1 MPRKADTSLTHF
13 VPLLNNGNNFQTFLQ
28 KLDWNDFKKWI
39 EYDRH
44 PAYAKK
50 MFNNANSNFHLIFTD
65 EFVFMEHNRKKLEI
79 IKSLALLTRYVD
91 IKYDTFFH
99 EQFTTWLKRK
109 EIKWTVRNTSYNYEH
124 AKNLP
129 IEKVVE
135 IINKLPVRY
144 SIFAKFALSTG
155 LRSEEAMR
163 AFNGHSKLCRDGVM
177 ELFWDR
183 KTKKANSVY
192 CHPSLHEKITF
203 TVSRGL
209 YNYINKKDL
218 GFELR
223 FLRKLNY
230 TINATKIDPLLAEF
244 MQGRRGNVSQ
254 RHYFLPLM
262 SNNKRKWQRIW
273 SKIIAKDTSILTH
286 S

>member
-1 MPRKADTSLTHF
+1 MNPSLKHNLSYSTNYDYFHK
-13 VPLLNNGNNFQTFLQ
+13 LIQ

-39 EYDRH
+39 EFDRH

-50 MFNNANSNFHLIFTD
+50 MFKNASTFFHLTFTD
-65 EFVFMEHNRKKLEI
+65 ELAFMEHNRKKLEI
-79 IKSLALLTRYVD
+79 IKSLALLTRHVD
-91 IKYDTFFH
+91 IKHDTFFH
-99 EQFTTWLKRK
+99 EQFTNWLKRK
-109 EIKWTVRNTSYNYEH
+109 EIKWTVRNTCYNYEH
-124 AKNLP
+124 GKNLP
-129 IEKVVE
+129 IEKVVD
-135 IINKLPVRY
+135 IINKLPLRY

-155 LRSEEAMR
+155 LRSEESMR
-163 AFNGHSKLCRDGVM
+163 AFNEHSKLCRDGVM

-192 CHPSLHEKITF
+192 CHPLLHEKITF
-203 TVSRGL
+203 TVSRGI
-209 YNYINKKDL
+209 YNYINKNDL

-262 SNNKRKWQRIW
+262 SNNKRKWRKIW
-273 SKIIAKDTSILTH
+273 GKIISNV
-286 S
+286 

>member
-1 MPRKADTSLTHF
+1 LPRKTHTCLTHNL
-13 VPLLNNGNNFQTFLQ
+13 PLFNNGNNFQSFLQ
-28 KLDWNDFKKWI
+28 KFDWDDFKKWL
-39 EYDRH
+39 YFDRH

-50 MFNNANSNFHLIFTD
+50 MFNHANSYFHLIFTD

-91 IKYDTFFH
+91 IKYDAFFH

-109 EIKWTVRNTSYNYEH
+109 EIKWTVRNASYNYEH

-129 IEKVVE
+129 IETVVE
-135 IINKLPVRY
+135 IVNKLPLKY

-155 LRSEEAMR
+155 LRSEESMR
-163 AFNGHSKLCRDGVM
+163 AFNEHSKLCRDGVM

-203 TVSRGL
+203 TVSRGV

-262 SNNKRKWQRIW
+262 SNNKKKWQRIW
-273 SKIIAKDTSILTH
+273 GIIIK
-286 S
+286 

>member
-1 MPRKADTSLTHF
+1 
-13 VPLLNNGNNFQTFLQ
+13 
-28 KLDWNDFKKWI
+28 
-39 EYDRH
+39 
-44 PAYAKK
+44 
-50 MFNNANSNFHLIFTD
+50 
-65 EFVFMEHNRKKLEI
+65 MEHNRKKLEI

-155 LRSEEAMR
+155 LRSEESMR
-163 AFNGHSKLCRDGVM
+163 AFNEHSKLCRDGVM

-192 CHPSLHEKITF
+192 CHPSLHGKIMF
-203 TVSRGL
+203 TVSRGV

-244 MQGRRGNVSQ
+244 MQGRRGNISQ

-262 SNNKRKWQRIW
+262 SNNKKKWVKIW
-273 SKIIAKDTSILTH
+273 GKIIQ
-286 S
+286 